1 MALMN
6 NYDTFKENLDTAYG
20 SEGTLQEQA
29 DIYAESWEAARDRV
43 RAAAENIYDSLI
55 NADTFIGLDN
65 VVTPVLNRIADIADA
80 MGGLKGVMITLGY
93 AATTLFKDQIAQGL
107 RDAQYNIKQLTGLA
121 AEEDKQFR
129 SLAADMA
136 ATMAISS

>member
-1 MALMN
+1 
-6 NYDTFKENLDTAYG
+6 
-20 SEGTLQEQA
+20 
-29 DIYAESWEAARDRV
+29 
-43 RAAAENIYDSLI
+43 
-55 NADTFIGLDN
+55 
-65 VVTPVLNRIADIADA
+65 